1 MASIMLK
8 DIPPELHGQLK
19 QEAEANYRSLTQ
31 EALARIER
39 SFQMD
44 EVFTTK
50 PVQAW
55 IDGALASGP
64 EAPVSRQKFNA
75 AFRRAAKRFQS
86 RTKAQ
91 CLEILPAG

>member
-1 MASIMLK
+1 MASILLK

-19 QEAEANYRSLTQ
+19 REAEANFRSLMQ

-64 EAPVSRQKFNA
+64 EEPLSRKKFNV
-75 AFRRAAKRFQS
+75 AFRRAAKRFQDRS
-86 RTKAQ
+86 KAQ
-91 CLEILPAG
+91 

>member
-1 MASIMLK
+1 
-8 DIPPELHGQLK
+8 LK

-55 IDGALASGP
+55 IDSALASGP
-64 EAPVSRQKFNA
+64 EAPVFRQKFNA
-75 AFRRAAKRFQS
+75 AFRRAAKRFQN